1 MSTRGKTRPRRHHK
15 QESQADVTLAEEK
28 PMETKVNTLIA
39 IAALQA
45 LCLASLCLRPFV
57 SPPSPAY
64 AGDAQEVQIVDQ
76 RLSRYNPLPVTI
88 RNDDAIRV
96 KCID

>member
-1 MSTRGKTRPRRHHK
+1 M
-15 QESQADVTLAEEK
+15 D
-28 PMETKVNTLIA
+28 TKVNVLIA
-39 IAALQA
+39 IAVLQA
-45 LCLASLCLRPFV
+45 LCLAWMCLHPLG

-96 KCID
+96 KCVD

>member
-1 MSTRGKTRPRRHHK
+1 MERKL
-15 QESQADVTLAEEK
+15 DV
-28 PMETKVNTLIA
+28 LIA

-45 LCLASLCLRPFV
+45 ACLTWIALGTFGSVPT
-57 SPPSPAY
+57 PAH

-76 RLSRYNPLPVTI
+76 RLSRYNPLPVAI

-96 KCID
+96 KCVD

>member
-1 MSTRGKTRPRRHHK
+1 MLGYLPR
-15 QESQADVTLAEEK
+15 LACHVH
-28 PMETKVNTLIA
+28 PGRDTA
-39 IAALQA
+39 
-45 LCLASLCLRPFV
+45 
-57 SPPSPAY
+57 SPPSPAC

-96 KCID
+96 KCVD